1 MLAVSRTL
9 VFPVESVV
17 VGMDRVGAVSQPVR
31 TCLGCR
37 QRAHKAELVRLVWDS
52 TTGAVVI
59 DAGQVLPGRGGY
71 VHPTCGDALAKRRQ
85 LGRALRRPVD
95 AEQAA
100 AQLAALT
107 DSND

>member
-1 MLAVSRTL
+1 M
-9 VFPVESVV
+9 
-17 VGMDRVGAVSQPVR
+17 SQPVR

-37 QRAHKAELVRLVWDS
+37 QRVPKAELVRLVWDA

-59 DAGQVLPGRGGY
+59 DPHQVLPGRGGY

-100 AQLAALT
+100 KLLAALPAST
-107 DSND
+107 D